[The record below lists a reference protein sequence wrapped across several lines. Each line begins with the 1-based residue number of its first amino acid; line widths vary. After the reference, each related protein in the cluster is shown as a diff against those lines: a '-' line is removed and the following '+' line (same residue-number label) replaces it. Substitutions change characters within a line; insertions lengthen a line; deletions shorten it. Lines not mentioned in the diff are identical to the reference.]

1 MKKQMV
7 IVGTGGQGVLFV
19 TRVIVEAAFVSGW
32 PVISSETHGMA
43 MRGGSVVSLVKIG
56 KYLSPAIEQGQADVL
71 LGLTPEEAQAYRYYL
86 KPGGIQVTNTKEN
99 GKGTV
104 DAEGIARELGQP
116 RSGNMI
122 FLGFAARQAKL
133 GITLEKYLEAIQRL
147 SPARFREQ
155 NVAGFKTGYEL
166 DPGKT
171 GLTGPQ
177 DE

>member
-1 MKKQMV
+1 MKKQVV

-56 KYLSPAIEQGQADVL
+56 KYLSPAVEQGQADVL
-71 LGLTPEEAQAYRYYL
+71 LGLTPEEAQAYGYYL
-86 KPGGIQVTNTKEN
+86 KPRGIQVINAKEN
-99 GKGTV
+99 GRGTV
-104 DAEGIARELGQP
+104 DAEGIARKMGQP

-122 FLGFAARQAKL
+122 FLGYAARQAKL
-133 GITLEKYLEAIQRL
+133 GLDYEKYLQAIERL

-155 NVAGFKTGYEL
+155 NLAGFRAGYEL
-166 DPGKT
+166 EAGRAS
-171 GLTGPQ
+171 
-177 DE
+177 

>member
-1 MKKQMV
+1 MKKQVV

-19 TRVIVEAAFVSGW
+19 TRVIVEAAFVSGR

-71 LGLTPEEAQAYRYYL
+71 LGLTPEEAQAYGFYL
-86 KPGGIQVTNTKEN
+86 KPKGIQVVNTKEN
-99 GKGTV
+99 GPGTI
-104 DAEGIARELGQP
+104 DAEGIARKMGQP

-133 GITLEKYLEAIQRL
+133 GLDFEKYLEAIERL
-147 SPARFREQ
+147 SPARFRDQ
-155 NVAGFKTGYEL
+155 NVAGFRAGYEL
-166 DPGKT
+166 KAGK
-171 GLTGPQ
+171 
-177 DE
+177 EV

>member
-1 MKKQMV
+1 MKKQVV

-19 TRVIVEAAFVSGW
+19 TRVIVEAAFVSGR

-43 MRGGSVVSLVKIG
+43 MRGGSVVSSVKIG

-71 LGLTPEEAQAYRYYL
+71 LGLTTDEARAYDFFL
-86 KPGGIQVTNTKEN
+86 KPKGVRVINSREN
-99 GKGTV
+99 GQGTI
-104 DAEGIARELGQP
+104 DAEGLARQLGQP

-133 GITLEKYLEAIQRL
+133 GLDYEKYLEAIERL

-166 DPGKT
+166 NPGKT
-171 GLTGPQ
+171 G
-177 DE
+177 